1 MQGRI
6 MPFYQQTPSSIKAKE
21 KLAGWLMSEYQL
33 AEREFSF
40 TWIQMKE
47 GSNPIGAAHLGDLTL
62 YPASVVKLFYM
73 VAAFAWI
80 ESGDA
85 SNTPELQKALSAM
98 IKESSNDA
106 TSYIVD
112 LLTNTSSGA
121 EMKAVSFET
130 WLVKRRLIHEYFQRF
145 KWEELERVV
154 ITQKTWEDRPYGRE
168 HMSRLIPNNR
178 NLLTTHAV
186 ARLLMAIQQKTI
198 LKTTA
203 SCDAMMQLM
212 HRPLSY
218 PLYGFEPSSQRK
230 GFLGEGLL
238 PDCQLWSKAGWTSN
252 CRHDAAIIQQGK
264 DIIFFVIFLSNP
276 KLAKDE
282 EILPKTARHILE
294 NKF

>member
-1 MQGRI
+1 
-6 MPFYQQTPSSIKAKE
+6 MPFYQQTPASTKAKE
-21 KLAGWLMSEYQL
+21 KLTKWLMSEYPI
-33 AEREFSF
+33 AEKEFSF
-40 TWIQMKE
+40 TWVQLKE
-47 GSNPIGAAHLGDLTL
+47 GDQPIGAAHLGDLTF

-73 VAAFAWI
+73 VATFAWL
-80 ESGDA
+80 ETGDIR
-85 SNTPELQKALSAM
+85 NTPELQKALSAM

-106 TSYIVD
+106 TSYIID
-112 LLTNTSSGA
+112 LLTNTGSGA
-121 EMKAVSFET
+121 EMKAVAFDT
-130 WLVKRRLIHEYFQRF
+130 WLAKRRLVHEYFQRF
-145 KWEELERVV
+145 QWEELERVV

-198 LKTTA
+198 LKVSA
-203 SCDAMMQLM
+203 SCEAMMQLM
-212 HRPLSY
+212 YRPLYY
-218 PLYGFEPSSQRK
+218 PLYGFEQPSQRK

-252 CRHDAAIIQQGK
+252 CRHDAAIIQQGT
-264 DIIFFVIFLSNP
+264 DIIFFVIFLNNP

-282 EILPKTARHILE
+282 NILPQTARHVLE